1 MIGLDSLTLT
11 PPSKGT
17 TVPIRDE
24 GRDPFSRSQVTSS
37 TNVISPSPITI
48 RSTRGGEKSKIYSYE
63 AEGYGPP
70 ATKGVF
76 GASFL
81 TNSASA
87 LNSPEHIDR
96 ARMPM
101 RSGLNSE
108 IIFLISSS
116 GLSQVMVC
124 RILNS
129 MSGCVLR
136 VLETRYINPNG

>member
-48 RSTRGGEKSKIYSYE
+48 RSTRGGKKSKIYSYE
-63 AEGYGPP
+63 AEAYGPP
-70 ATKGVF
+70 AIKGVF

-81 TNSASA
+81 INSARD

-96 ARMPM
+96 ARIPIKV
-101 RSGLNSE
+101 GFEL
-108 IIFLISSS
+108 
-116 GLSQVMVC
+116 
-124 RILNS
+124 
-129 MSGCVLR
+129 
-136 VLETRYINPNG
+136 